1 LGPTGGVEIPV
12 AIAERKRAP
21 SLLLSRLPTTRADTS
36 LIVFELLAVA
46 AMFKHKKLDFQSFAR
61 NGQSEFFVALKDY
74 DAASAVL
81 EFLGLEA

>member
-1 LGPTGGVEIPV
+1 MTDNRKEYLV
-12 AIAERKRAP
+12 AVKNMDDAM
-21 SLLLSRLPTTRADTS
+21 
-36 LIVFELLAVA
+36 AVA